1 MKEGTIM
8 IRYYCSGFDI
18 NNAFGHGLGDM
29 FKKELTNTKSMNI
42 PNLILNLPSITEKDE
57 EDIKYGIEV
66 IKTSYINEKVSIEKR
81 TIPEIIRDEIK
92 IDRILDKL
100 KENKVTPV
108 SAEYVI
114 EDLLKES
121 Y

>member
-1 MKEGTIM
+1 MSREELANIGVEYPIKLE
-8 IRYYCSGFDI
+8 YY
-18 NNAFGHGLGDM
+18 
-29 FKKELTNTKSMNI
+29 KTK
-42 PNLILNLPSITEKDE
+42 TDE
-57 EDIKYGIEV
+57 EDVKNQKDIKYGIEV
-66 IKTSYINEKVSIEKR
+66 IKTSYINEIVSIEKR

-92 IDRILDKL
+92 INRILDKL
-100 KENKVTPV
+100 KENKVTPI